1 MVDKIPTYKG
11 NWYFMHNLTETLAE
25 QLNITR
31 AEIER
36 RKKLLNFTEEDEK
49 RLLVFKSLIAKN
61 LSGIIKNFYDFM
73 TSFSEVSSIIGDA
86 ETMRRLS
93 SAMNMYVL
101 DLFDGHY
108 DENYVNKRLRIG
120 LVHKR
125 IGVPPELYLAGIY
138 QLQLNL
144 HNTMALCKF
153 DEEKINGEFISV
165 FAAKQSINKL
175 LMFDMQFVL
184 DTYFSSLM
192 KEAEAAKEELDE
204 YTSSLEKIIDKR
216 TKELEELSMRDA
228 LTGLYNQRAFF
239 EHLRRELSNAERYK
253 ESLVL
258 CYFDLNNFKVVN
270 DDEGHQVGD
279 KILSLVGKII
289 ENCLRGTDIGCRY
302 GGDEFALILPHTT
315 LDDTDVFAKRIID
328 AFQAE
333 DMHGVSF
340 SMGIASVGPEEFVNH
355 EVLLK
360 AADTEM
366 YKAKAKAKKRTGFY
380 ISTIFVRE

>member
-1 MVDKIPTYKG
+1 MY
-11 NWYFMHNLTETLAE
+11 NLNETLAE
-25 QLNITR
+25 QLKITKS
-31 AEIER
+31 EIER
-36 RKKLLNFTEEDEK
+36 RKKLLNFTEEDAE
-49 RLLVFKSLIAKN
+49 RLLVFKPLIAKN

-73 TSFSEVSSIIGDA
+73 TTFSEVSAIIGDA

-108 DENYVNKRLRIG
+108 DESYVNKRLRIG

-144 HNTMALCKF
+144 HNTIASYQF
-153 DEEKINGEFISV
+153 AEEKINGEFMSV
-165 FAAKQSINKL
+165 NAAKQSINKL

-192 KEAEAAKEELDE
+192 KEAQNAKEELNT
-204 YTSSLEKIIDKR
+204 YTASLEKIIEER

-239 EHLRRELSNAERYK
+239 EHLIRELSNAERYR

-258 CYFDLNNFKVVN
+258 CYFDLNRFKVVN
-270 DDEGHQVGD
+270 DKEGHQNGD
-279 KILSLVGKII
+279 KILTLIGNII
-289 ENCLRGTDIGCRY
+289 KKCLRETDIGCRY
-302 GGDEFALILPHTT
+302 GGDEFALILPHST
-315 LDDTDVFAKRIID
+315 LDDIDVFTTRLID
-328 AFQAE
+328 AFKAE

-340 SMGIASVGPEEFVNH
+340 SMGVAGVGPEDFVNH
-355 EVLLK
+355 ETILK

-366 YKAKAKAKKRTGFY
+366 YKAKAKAKKRPGYY
-380 ISTIFVRE
+380 ISTVFLRG

>member
-1 MVDKIPTYKG
+1 
-11 NWYFMHNLTETLAE
+11 MHNLSETLAE
-25 QLNITR
+25 QLNITKT
-31 AEIER
+31 EIER
-36 RKKLLNFTEEDEK
+36 RKKLLNFTEEDAE
-49 RLLVFKSLIAKN
+49 RLLIFKPLIAKN

-73 TSFSEVSSIIGDA
+73 TKFSEVSAIIGDA

-144 HNTMALCKF
+144 HNTIATYQF
-153 DEEKINGEFISV
+153 AEEKINGESISV
-165 FAAKQSINKL
+165 YAAKQSINKL

-192 KEAEAAKEELDE
+192 KEAQTAKEELKT
-204 YTSSLEKIIDKR
+204 YTASLEIIVDER

-228 LTGLYNQRAFF
+228 LSGLYNQRAFF

-258 CYFDLNNFKVVN
+258 CYFDLNKFKVVN
-270 DDEGHQVGD
+270 DKEGHQAGD
-279 KILSLVGKII
+279 KVLALVGKIVA
-289 ENCLRGTDIGCRY
+289 NCLRGTDIGCRY

-315 LDDTDVFAKRIID
+315 LDDIDVFTKRLID
-328 AFQAE
+328 AFKAE

-340 SMGIASVGPEEFVNH
+340 SMGIVSVGPEEFVNH

-366 YKAKAKAKKRTGFY
+366 YKAKAKAKKRAGFY
-380 ISTIFVRE
+380 ISTISVKE

>member
-1 MVDKIPTYKG
+1 
-11 NWYFMHNLTETLAE
+11 MHNLTETLAE
-25 QLNITR
+25 QLNITKT
-31 AEIER
+31 EIER
-36 RKKLLNFTEEDEK
+36 RKQLLNFTEEDAK
-49 RLLVFKSLIAKN
+49 RLLVFKPLIAKN

-125 IGVPPELYLAGIY
+125 IGVPPELYLAGIH

-144 HNTMALCKF
+144 YNTISTYKV
-153 DEEKINGEFISV
+153 DEEKINGEFISI
-165 FAAKQSINKL
+165 FSAKQSINKI

-192 KEAEAAKEELDE
+192 KEAQTAKEELNT
-204 YTSSLEKIIDKR
+204 YTASLEKIIEER
-216 TKELEELSMRDA
+216 TKELEESSMRDM
-228 LTGLYNQRAFF
+228 LSGLYNQRAFF
-239 EHLRRELSNAERYK
+239 EHLIRELSNAERYK
-253 ESLVL
+253 ESFVL
-258 CYFDLNNFKVVN
+258 CYFDLNDFKIVN
-270 DDEGHQVGD
+270 DKEGHQTGD
-279 KILSLVGKII
+279 KILALVGKIVN
-289 ENCLRGTDIGCRY
+289 NCLRGTDIGCRY

-315 LDDTDVFAKRIID
+315 LDDVDIFTTRLISSFEN
-328 AFQAE
+328 E

-340 SMGIASVGPEEFVNH
+340 SMGIAGVGPEEFVNH
-355 EVLLK
+355 EILLK

-366 YKAKAKAKKRTGFY
+366 YKAKAKAKKNAGFHV
-380 ISTIFVRE
+380 STIFVR

>member
-1 MVDKIPTYKG
+1 
-11 NWYFMHNLTETLAE
+11 MHNLNETLAE
-25 QLNITR
+25 QLKITKS
-31 AEIER
+31 EIER
-36 RKKLLNFTEEDEK
+36 RKKLLNFTDEDAE
-49 RLLVFKSLIAKN
+49 RLLLFKSLVAKN

-73 TSFSEVSSIIGDA
+73 TKFSEVSAIIGDA

-101 DLFDGHY
+101 DLFDGNY
-108 DENYVNKRLRIG
+108 GEDYVNKRLRIG

-144 HNTMALCKF
+144 HNTIAMSGEGE
-153 DEEKINGEFISV
+153 DKINGEFIDV
-165 FAAKQSINKL
+165 IAAKQSINKL

-192 KEAEAAKEELDE
+192 KEAQTAKEELHE
-204 YTSSLEKIIDKR
+204 YTSSLEKIIEGR
-216 TKELEELSMRDA
+216 TKEFEELSMRDA
-228 LTGLYNQRAFF
+228 LSGLYNQRAFF
-239 EHLRRELSNAERYK
+239 DHLRRELSNAERYK

-258 CYFDLNNFKVVN
+258 CYFDLNKFKVVN
-270 DDEGHQVGD
+270 DKEGHQAGD
-279 KILSLVGKII
+279 KVLALVGKVITT
-289 ENCLRGTDIGCRY
+289 CLRGSDIGCRY

-315 LDDTDVFAKRIID
+315 LDDIDVFTKRLID
-328 AFQAE
+328 AFKAE
-333 DMHGVSF
+333 DMRGVSF
-340 SMGIASVGPEEFVNH
+340 SMGIAAIGPDEFVNH

-366 YKAKAKAKKRTGFY
+366 YKAKEKSKKRAGFY
-380 ISTIFVRE
+380 ISTVSVKE

>member
-1 MVDKIPTYKG
+1 
-11 NWYFMHNLTETLAE
+11 MHNLTETLAE
-25 QLNITR
+25 QLKITKS
-31 AEIER
+31 EIER
-36 RKKLLNFTEEDEK
+36 RKKLLNFTEVDAE
-49 RLLVFKSLIAKN
+49 RLLVFKPLIAKN

-73 TSFSEVSSIIGDA
+73 TTFNDVSSIIGDA

-125 IGVPPELYLAGIY
+125 IGVSPELYLAGIY

-144 HNTMALCKF
+144 HNTMAMYKF
-153 DEEKINGEFISV
+153 DEEKINDEFISV
-165 FAAKQSINKL
+165 YAAKQSINKL

-192 KEAEAAKEELDE
+192 KEAQTAKEELNA
-204 YTSSLEKIIDKR
+204 YSASLEKIIEER
-216 TKELEELSMRDA
+216 TRELEESSMRDV
-228 LTGLYNQRAFF
+228 LSGLYNQRAFF
-239 EHLRRELSNAERYK
+239 EQLRRELSNAERYK

-258 CYFDLNNFKVVN
+258 CYFDLNDFKIIN
-270 DDEGHQVGD
+270 DKKGHQAGD
-279 KILSLVGKII
+279 KVLALVGKII
-289 ENCLRGTDIGCRY
+289 KNTLRGNDIGCRY

-315 LDDTDVFAKRIID
+315 LDDID
-328 AFQAE
+328 IFTTRLISKFE
-333 DMHGVSF
+333 NENMHGVSF
-340 SMGIASVGPEEFVNH
+340 SMGVAGVGPEEFVNH

-366 YKAKAKAKKRTGFY
+366 YKAKEKAKKRSGFY
-380 ISTIFVRE
+380 ISSILVRE

>member
-1 MVDKIPTYKG
+1 M
-11 NWYFMHNLTETLAE
+11 NNLNETLAE
-25 QLNITR
+25 QLKITKS
-31 AEIER
+31 EIER
-36 RKKLLNFTEEDEK
+36 RKMLLNFTAEDAEL
-49 RLLVFKSLIAKN
+49 LLVFKPLVAKN
-61 LSGIIKNFYDFM
+61 LSEIIKNFYDFM
-73 TSFSEVSSIIGDA
+73 TRFSEVSSIIGDA

-108 DENYVNKRLRIG
+108 DEEYVNKRLRIG

-144 HNTMALCKF
+144 HDTISTYKF
-153 DEEKINGEFISV
+153 DEEKINNESFSV
-165 FAAKQSINKL
+165 FTAKQSINKL

-192 KEAEAAKEELDE
+192 KEAQTAKEQLNA
-204 YTSSLEKIIDKR
+204 YTASLEKIVEER
-216 TKELEELSMRDA
+216 TKELAELSMRDS

-239 EHLRRELSNAERYK
+239 EQLRRELSNAERYK

-258 CYFDLNNFKVVN
+258 CYLDLNKFKVVN
-270 DDEGHQVGD
+270 DKEGHQVGD
-279 KILSLVGKII
+279 QILTSVGEVITS
-289 ENCLRGTDIGCRY
+289 CLRSTDIGCRY
-302 GGDEFALILPHTT
+302 GGDEFALILPRTT
-315 LDDTDVFAKRIID
+315 LDDID
-328 AFQAE
+328 IFTNRLIEEFKAA

-340 SMGIASVGPEEFVNH
+340 SMGIAGVGPEEFVYH
-355 EVLLK
+355 EALLM

-366 YKAKAKAKKRTGFY
+366 YKAKAKSKKKAGYY
-380 ISTIFVRE
+380 ISTIYVRE